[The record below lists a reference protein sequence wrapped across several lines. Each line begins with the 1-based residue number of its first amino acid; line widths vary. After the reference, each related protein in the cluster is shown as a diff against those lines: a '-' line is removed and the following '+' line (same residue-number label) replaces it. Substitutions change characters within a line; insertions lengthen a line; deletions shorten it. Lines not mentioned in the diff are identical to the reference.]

1 MSTFDAAF
9 MGSTVMMLD
18 HDGSEKP
25 LEVDRWSSRAS
36 LDDHALI
43 VDHCSGPTID
53 LGCGPGR
60 LVRAV
65 QERGLVS
72 LGVDNSAEA
81 VRLATSRGIPVLHR
95 DVFHPVPRE
104 GRWAH
109 ALLAD
114 GNIGIGGRPIWL
126 LRRVW
131 SMLAIGGVL
140 HVELDGP
147 GIGLVHTWRQL
158 RVDGQ
163 LGRRFAW
170 AIVGIDAIAELAH
183 RAGFTHTTSLVRGG
197 RHVAM
202 LRKVEQ

>member
-9 MGSTVMMLD
+9 LGSTVMMLG
-18 HDGSEKP
+18 HDGSEER
-25 LEVDRWSSRAS
+25 LHVDRWASRAS
-36 LDDHALI
+36 DADHALI
-43 VDHCSGPTID
+43 IDHCSGPTID

-60 LVRAV
+60 LVRALR
-65 QERGLVS
+65 ERGLDS
-72 LGVDNSAEA
+72 LGIDNSAEA
-81 VRLATSRGIPVLHR
+81 VRLAQARDIPVLHG
-95 DVFHPVPRE
+95 DVFGRLPRE

-114 GNIGIGGRPIWL
+114 GNVGIGGRPFAL

-131 SMLAIGGVL
+131 AMLAAGGVL

-147 GIGLVHTWRQL
+147 GVGIVHTSRQL
-158 RVDGQ
+158 RVDGR

-170 AIVGIDAIAELAH
+170 AVVGIDAITDLAQ
-183 RAGFTHTTSLVRGG
+183 RAGFAHTDSLVHGG

-202 LRKVEQ
+202 LTKVTS